1 MIKDTVAPI
10 PIEELK
16 EYFND
21 DSIVFNIDYANSTLK
36 GNKLLTYISNLDIPV
51 QLSGFYE
58 LSYEEKEEFVLAY
71 MNSKLIV
78 NLEDIEKTIL
88 YYLLVQLGFETPVG
102 DFDNVYITN
111 INSSAGTA
119 IESEANNETSHLDG
133 NSNLKIF
140 NHDELETFLEN
151 NEEVIKRWIIAIASG
166 SVYNVVSIKDSDNNS
181 IFPAEKEFE
190 VLDDYDYVGVNYVK
204 LFAYEKTQLIMTYEG
219 CPVYYMKKQF
229 EENMFKGKNLH
240 YFFINENNFMSM
252 FTFGIANGYID
263 YEGYNEAI
271 EKDIEAN
278 AF

>member
-204 LFAYEKTQLIMTYEG
+204 LFAYEKTQLILTYEG

-240 YFFINENNFMSM
+240 YYFIHENNFMSL

-263 YEGYNEAI
+263 YKGYNEAI
-271 EKDIEAN
+271 EKDIEAT